1 MPSDAGREKRQ
12 HERVEVS
19 RKAVVSVDGHE
30 TTVETRDLS
39 EGGAFLKR
47 GSSPLPTEGTELYV
61 DIFPENPDEEQ
72 MIARARVVRVTEEGI
87 GIVFLE
93 Y

>member
-1 MPSDAGREKRQ
+1 VSTDLGRERRR

-19 RKAVVSVDGHE
+19 RTAVVSVDGHE

-39 EGGAFLKR
+39 NGGAFLKR
-47 GSSPLPTEGTELYV
+47 GSAALPTEGTELYV
-61 DIFPENPDEEQ
+61 DIHPDDPNEEP

-93 Y
+93 